1 MKNEWA
7 KLVAFEKLAFE
18 LLDIKPNPYEI
29 SKAKFEAL
37 NKILSDCMK
46 N

>member
-18 LLDIKPNPYEI
+18 LLEIKPSPYEI
-29 SKAKFEAL
+29 SKAKFESINQNL
-37 NKILSDCMK
+37 
-46 N
+46 